1 MIRVGS
7 TRSQPSYVIAPAT
20 VIERMFDMVNS
31 QEGKQF
37 HHGVATDG
45 GHRRVSLAVA
55 LFAAIAVLIGVDLA
69 ADSQTGVARGHVAL
83 EGLVMVFAVVGVI
96 ALWREFLTARGLALQ
111 LSVDLEV
118 ARTLAARYRADARE
132 ALQGLGEA
140 IDSQFDRWQLTA
152 AEREVGL
159 LMLKGLSH
167 REVAGIR
174 QTSEA
179 TVRQQALMVYR
190 KSGLANRAELS
201 AFFLED
207 LLLPRTSV
215 EQESGRAS

>member
-1 MIRVGS
+1 V
-7 TRSQPSYVIAPAT
+7 T
-20 VIERMFDMVNS
+20 
-31 QEGKQF
+31 
-37 HHGVATDG
+37 
-45 GHRRVSLAVA
+45 LALS
-55 LFAAIAVLIGVDLA
+55 LFAAIAVLIGFDLL
-69 ADSQTGVARGHVAL
+69 ADARTGAEPDHL
-83 EGLVMVFAVVGVI
+83 LTEGLLMALAVIGIV
-96 ALWREFLTARGLALQ
+96 ALWRGFLTARGRAARLDADLAL
-111 LSVDLEV
+111 
-118 ARTLAARYRADARE
+118 ARAEAARYRAEARE

-140 IDSQFDRWQLTA
+140 IDRQFGRWQLTP

-167 REVAGIR
+167 REVSEIR

-207 LLLPRTSV
+207 LLLPREAS
-215 EQESGRAS
+215 EQESGVAS

>member
-1 MIRVGS
+1 
-7 TRSQPSYVIAPAT
+7 
-20 VIERMFDMVNS
+20 MFDMVNF

-37 HHGVATDG
+37 DHGVATDA

-83 EGLVMVFAVVGVI
+83 EGLVMALAAVGVI
-96 ALWREFLTARGLALQ
+96 ALWREFLTARGLAAQ
-111 LSVDLEV
+111 LGVDLEL
-118 ARTLAARYRADARE
+118 ARALAARYRADARE

-167 REVAGIR
+167 REVAEIR
-174 QTSEA
+174 KTSEA

-190 KSGLANRAELS
+190 KSGLANRSELS

-207 LLLPRTSV
+207 LLLPRTSI

>member
-1 MIRVGS
+1 MVKP
-7 TRSQPSYVIAPAT
+7 Q
-20 VIERMFDMVNS
+20 ERKHLD
-31 QEGKQF
+31 G
-37 HHGVATDG
+37 GAATDA

-69 ADSQTGVARGHVAL
+69 ADSQTGVARGHLAL
-83 EGLVMVFAVVGVI
+83 EGLVMALATVGVI
-96 ALWREFLTARGLALQ
+96 ALWREFLTATGLAAQ
-111 LSVDLEV
+111 LSVDLDV
-118 ARTLAARYRADARE
+118 ARAQAARYRAEARE

-140 IDSQFDRWQLTA
+140 IDSQFERWQLTS

-167 REVAGIR
+167 REVADIR

-190 KSGLANRAELS
+190 KSGLANRSELS

-207 LLLPRTSV
+207 LLLPRAAV
-215 EQESGRAS
+215 EQESDRAS